1 MTLEELRLT
10 RLIQGVLVRNY
21 VDTQKLEVQVIG
33 SSVYV
38 EGAFKVYE
46 YHPSM
51 KKNDPVERD
60 LGVRRTILHVE
71 QQIRGMPE
79 VTHLQMKLVN
89 WERQG
94 LQWFPKHS

>member
-1 MTLEELRLT
+1 
-10 RLIQGVLVRNY
+10 
-21 VDTQKLEVQVIG
+21 
-33 SSVYV
+33 
-38 EGAFKVYE
+38 
-46 YHPSM
+46 
-51 KKNDPVERD
+51 
-60 LGVRRTILHVE
+60 VE